1 MESANVNEAAGST
14 VLTPERY
21 RECLAADAARL
32 RAVAAER
39 LAVPVPSC
47 PDWSVDD
54 LVRHVAQ
61 VYLHKVAA
69 MQQGKRPAD
78 WPPDLDAEPTLALF
92 DRAFA
97 ELSAEL
103 DRHSPADP
111 TWTFYPGD
119 QTVAFWLRRMAQET
133 VMHRIDAEL
142 AADAV
147 TPVPADLALDGVDE
161 VLRIMLTWGTNAFPD
176 DPDTAALLRGGDGR
190 SVCLDVGAAR
200 FAVRVTAA
208 GVELTPGSTG
218 EVTVRAD
225 PPTML
230 RWLWNRVPADAA
242 TIDGDRAPVD
252 HLRRLLADATL

>member
-1 MESANVNEAAGST
+1 MDSVNSNDAAAGAP
-14 VLTPERY
+14 LTAARY

-32 RAVAAER
+32 RAVAADQ
-39 LAVPVPSC
+39 LAAPVPSC

-69 MQQGKRPAD
+69 MRQGAQPAN

-92 DRAFA
+92 DRSFA
-97 ELSAEL
+97 ELSAEF
-103 DRHSPADP
+103 DRRSPTDP
-111 TWTFYPGD
+111 TWTFYPDD

-133 VMHRIDAEL
+133 AIHRTDAEL
-142 AADAV
+142 AAGAV
-147 TPVPADLALDGVDE
+147 TPIPGDLALDGVDE
-161 VLRIMLTWGTNAFPD
+161 VLRVMLTWGTNAFPD
-176 DPDTAALLRGGDGR
+176 DPDTAALLRAGDGR
-190 SVCLDVGAAR
+190 TVCLDAGAAR

-208 GVELTPGSTG
+208 GIELTPGGAG

-230 RWLWNRVPADAA
+230 RWLWNRAPADAA
-242 TIDGDRAPVD
+242 AIDGDRAPVD